1 MDYPFAHV
9 LAHPLARRV
18 FENQLPQVS
27 AALPEF
33 FRVLGIAHQSIA
45 QRNMYGQP
53 QGIRHDLGI
62 DTALKLLLM
71 AGIQDGVMHAKQ
83 APSEVIDTLRKLV
96 LQWYALGHSL
106 SSCVFFG
113 YYFYTLQNQS
123 GYVVKDTL
131 QQLSVVT
138 GASGL
143 GVEHP
148 DVAALLAPTHS
159 QRWYRASQGL
169 GDKLRGIFIAEAD
182 FTRTDLPQPS
192 YHIHFKQTQQFDL
205 RAPLWVPADAVETQ
219 QVQHN
224 KVIVSCPRCGQKCR
238 CAMHPHIEITCP
250 SCQQH
255 WRQRT

>member
-1 MDYPFAHV
+1 M
-9 LAHPLARRV
+9 
-18 FENQLPQVS
+18 
-27 AALPEF
+27 
-33 FRVLGIAHQSIA
+33 
-45 QRNMYGQP
+45 
-53 QGIRHDLGI
+53 
-62 DTALKLLLM
+62 
-71 AGIQDGVMHAKQ
+71 
-83 APSEVIDTLRKLV
+83 
-96 LQWYALGHSL
+96 
-106 SSCVFFG
+106 FFG

-169 GDKLRGIFIAEAD
+169 GDKLRGIFIAEGD

-205 RAPLWVPADAVETQ
+205 RAPLWVPADTVETQ